1 MANPAVDSPDWQGRN
16 QSMSSPVQPLHHWVI
31 GDVHGCAASLAALLN
46 LLPETDRLVFCGDV
60 INRGPR
66 IAETMELVWQLVA
79 AGRAVWLKGNH
90 EADLLAAL
98 QLQERWVQGQFASPQ
113 STSRKSASHLSTSHL
128 SASQPAASQ
137 PATSQPAAQRLLA
150 GNDTYRQLGAG
161 NCRLWRQRL
170 AQLPEVYWGAG
181 WAATHAGF
189 DPFTWNPSLDIRL
202 PFWQHYDGRYG
213 TVVVGHTPAAEVRH
227 LGEIV
232 IVDTGAC
239 YGGKLS
245 AYCPETGELR
255 QVPGL
260 QSRSALGLEQRVP
273 GGPAL
278 AGCRF

>member
-1 MANPAVDSPDWQGRN
+1 
-16 QSMSSPVQPLHHWVI
+16 MSSPVQPLHHWVI

-66 IAETMELVWQLVA
+66 IAETLELVWQLVTSR
-79 AGRAVWLKGNH
+79 RAVWLKGNH

-98 QLQERWVQGQFASPQ
+98 QRQELWIQGQSASPQ
-113 STSRKSASHLSTSHL
+113 FTSQQ
-128 SASQPAASQ
+128 SASQPAAAQQS
-137 PATSQPAAQRLLA
+137 AQRLLA

-189 DPFTWNPSLDIRL
+189 DPFTWSPSLDIRL

-213 TVVVGHTPAAEVRH
+213 KVVVGHTPAAEVRQ

-260 QSRSALGLEQRVP
+260 RSWSALGLEQRIP

-278 AGCRF
+278 AGSRF

>member
-1 MANPAVDSPDWQGRN
+1 
-16 QSMSSPVQPLHHWVI
+16 
-31 GDVHGCAASLAALLN
+31 LAALLN

-66 IAETMELVWQLVA
+66 IAETMELVWQLVTS
-79 AGRAVWLKGNH
+79 GRAVWLKGNH
-90 EADLLAAL
+90 EADLLTAL
-98 QLQERWVQGQFASPQ
+98 QRQELVVESQ
-113 STSRKSASHLSTSHL
+113 STSHL

-161 NCRLWRQRL
+161 NCRRWRQRL

-227 LGEIV
+227 VGEIV

-260 QSRSALGLEQRVP
+260 RSWSALGLEQRVP